1 MPVTGGN
8 AVPKSVDDVS
18 KSYVSMVDTLLYNTI
33 ELILGAKSNVL
44 YFCNAGKDRA
54 GVVSAILLHRLGMS
68 DEYIIDDYMKSET
81 QLRSMLETFAKQ
93 NPEVNIDIIMPQER
107 YMKEFLEW
115 LIVNKN

>member
-1 MPVTGGN
+1 
-8 AVPKSVDDVS
+8 
-18 KSYVSMVDTLLYNTI
+18 
-33 ELILGAKSNVL
+33 
-44 YFCNAGKDRA
+44 
-54 GVVSAILLHRLGMS
+54 MS